1 MESVFLHPN
10 AAALAK
16 LMQSPSEVAADNNA
30 ESADQLTEPVEGCT
44 SPKVETSTSAVL
56 ACAAPVLFFLQHLW
70 TTLSGIA
77 SLITLLVVVNIVGW
91 PGILP
96 LLFVML
102 FLSEIFTAVTSVA
115 LLICLK
121 WLLVQRLRPSDAS
134 AGPQRL
140 AFLRWRVGRI
150 IQKELEPTF
159 ALIRGTILYN
169 YLLRALGARISA
181 SAVIETTGAPS
192 LQRTPSPFYPP
203 YPAVL
208 EACHQSPHTTS
219 RHIHFPSSLNSPIAH
234 FPQAYPTGT

>member
-1 MESVFLHPN
+1 
-10 AAALAK
+10 
-16 LMQSPSEVAADNNA
+16 MQSPSEVAADNNA

-70 TTLSGIA
+70 TALSGIA

-102 FLSEIFTAVTSVA
+102 FLSEIFTAFTSVA

-121 WLLVQRLRPSDAS
+121 WLLVQRLRPSDAT

-159 ALIRGTILYN
+159 ALIRGTVLHN
-169 YLLRALGARISA
+169 YLLRALGAHISA
-181 SAVIETTGAPS
+181 SAVIETTGVHPALKHIVTILPPPPP
-192 LQRTPSPFYPP
+192 RSPRSMPT
-203 YPAVL
+203 
-208 EACHQSPHTTS
+208 QSPLATS
-219 RHIHFPSSLNSPIAH
+219 TFPALSTATAH

>member
-1 MESVFLHPN
+1 
-10 AAALAK
+10 
-16 LMQSPSEVAADNNA
+16 MQSPSEVAADNNA

-70 TTLSGIA
+70 TALSGIA
-77 SLITLLVVVNIVGW
+77 SLVTLLVVVNIVGW
-91 PGILP
+91 TGILP

-102 FLSEIFTAVTSVA
+102 FLSEIFTAFTSVA

-159 ALIRGTILYN
+159 ALIRGTILHN

-192 LQRTPSPFYPP
+192 LQKTPSPFYPP